1 MISIKEAAAE
11 AKASL
16 SDEIRTL
23 IGQANHDLYNGPS
36 GNDENYPG
44 FTTAC
49 RVIRNALADIPSST
63 VCDDDTGE
71 GVEIDR
77 ASLVFAIVGRELAP
91 YVR

>member
-23 IGQANHDLYNGPS
+23 IGQANFDLYYGPCS
-36 GNDENYPG
+36 DEDFPG

-49 RVIRNALADIPSST
+49 RLIRDALADVSLET
-63 VCDDDTGE
+63 DE
-71 GVEIDR
+71 GLEVDR
-77 ASLVFAIVGRELAP
+77 ATLIRALVGRELAP
-91 YVR
+91 YVS

>member
-23 IGQANHDLYNGPS
+23 IGQANFDLYYGPCS
-36 GNDENYPG
+36 DEDFPG

-49 RVIRNALADIPSST
+49 RVIRNALADIPST

-71 GVEIDR
+71 EVEIDR
-77 ASLVFAIVGRELAP
+77 ASLVFAIVGRELAC